1 MKVILREDVP
11 HLGEVGDIVQVK
23 PGYGRN
29 YLIPQGLAV
38 IADERNVRR
47 IEHEKRLIQRRLQ
60 KTLGEAQARGQKLAD
75 LVITLPRKVGEQDKL
90 YGSVTNRD
98 IAEAIRA
105 EGIEVDR
112 KQIRLDH
119 PIREL
124 GVYKVQVRLHPQV
137 TPEIKVWVV
146 AE

>member
-11 HLGEVGDIVQVK
+11 NLGEVGDIVNVK

-60 KTLGEAQARGQKLAD
+60 KTLGEAQQRGEKLEG

-90 YGSVTNRD
+90 YGSVTTRD
-98 IAEAIRA
+98 IAEAIAA
-105 EGIEVDR
+105 EGIEIDR
-112 KQIRLDH
+112 RQIRLDH

-124 GVYKVQVRLHPQV
+124 GVYKITVRLHPQV
-137 TPEIKVWVV
+137 TPRVTVWVV